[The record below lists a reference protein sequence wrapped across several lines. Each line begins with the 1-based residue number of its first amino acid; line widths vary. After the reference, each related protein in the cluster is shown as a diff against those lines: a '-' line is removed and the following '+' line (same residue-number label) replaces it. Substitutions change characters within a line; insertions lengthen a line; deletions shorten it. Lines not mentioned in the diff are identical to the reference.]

1 MPALRSPLRLEK
13 LDDRWLPDA
22 TTLSPPLGSDSVP
35 AQVSDPPVLIT
46 PPDPTSPTVTPQ
58 TPTDPP
64 VIASPPGSNT
74 PEPVTTTSTTTTDT
88 TPTPGTSVS
97 PSTSDLIPPELKT
110 WIDYIQGNTPAMA
123 LKRLPT
129 PIKGPLYANGK
140 APDPDGVNG
149 GGRVQQGGM
158 GDCWF
163 VAVAISIGRSRPNDI
178 VNMIKDNKDG
188 SFTVTFPGDPSKPVT
203 VVYDAQ
209 APGEQGQDGIW
220 VRVLEQAS
228 AKYWND
234 NALWTRKDDPLQQIA
249 NGAPAQDAIKLLT
262 GCGGNWDFKCGKGS
276 LDNVTSWNDAID
288 AALKNNKVVVLETQS
303 GNKNVKEGDPVEQDE
318 GIVRGHEY
326 VVIGYDSSSK
336 MLKIRNPWGSGG
348 EYQQG
353 YSQKEIGGKK
363 YWVWSDDPPDHKN
376 DGTFTMSLDDA
387 YRLFKNVT
395 YEK

>member
-1 MPALRSPLRLEK
+1 MNKDKTASGCECSNKPRRSTGTTTRCGPGKTTRSSRSP
-13 LDDRWLPDA
+13 
-22 TTLSPPLGSDSVP
+22 T
-35 AQVSDPPVLIT
+35 
-46 PPDPTSPTVTPQ
+46 
-58 TPTDPP
+58 
-64 VIASPPGSNT
+64 
-74 PEPVTTTSTTTTDT
+74 
-88 TPTPGTSVS
+88 
-97 PSTSDLIPPELKT
+97 
-110 WIDYIQGNTPAMA
+110 
-123 LKRLPT
+123 
-129 PIKGPLYANGK
+129 
-140 APDPDGVNG
+140 
-149 GGRVQQGGM
+149 
-158 GDCWF
+158 
-163 VAVAISIGRSRPNDI
+163 
-178 VNMIKDNKDG
+178 
-188 SFTVTFPGDPSKPVT
+188 
-203 VVYDAQ
+203 
-209 APGEQGQDGIW
+209 
-220 VRVLEQAS
+220 
-228 AKYWND
+228 
-234 NALWTRKDDPLQQIA
+234 
-249 NGAPAQDAIKLLT
+249 APAQDAIKLLT